1 MRRKQLISQRPRNA
15 GQLHAYKQKIRD
27 TAKRQRDSNNPE
39 LLVQPPS
46 KKREACTSLTLPYQ
60 STEYGNTR
68 HLIPLAHT
76 RLNATGTLLLSGF
89 LLRSLP
95 PRIIHSTSRSQHSL
109 ACHQRSVYLVHIVH
123 TANGFHQCLFD
134 TLPAVSNRHSNSA
147 GT

>member
-1 MRRKQLISQRPRNA
+1 MPVPDHEKKAIDIAKTEKRRATARL
-15 GQLHAYKQKIRD
+15 YKPKIRD

-46 KKREACTSLTLPYQ
+46 KKRKACTSLILPYQ
-60 STEYGNTR
+60 STEYGNPR

-95 PRIIHSTSRSQHSL
+95 PRIIHITVLSQHVQISILPCLPPTISL
-109 ACHQRSVYLVHIVH
+109 SCPHCTHGQR
-123 TANGFHQCLFD
+123 
-134 TLPAVSNRHSNSA
+134 LPSMPI
-147 GT
+147 